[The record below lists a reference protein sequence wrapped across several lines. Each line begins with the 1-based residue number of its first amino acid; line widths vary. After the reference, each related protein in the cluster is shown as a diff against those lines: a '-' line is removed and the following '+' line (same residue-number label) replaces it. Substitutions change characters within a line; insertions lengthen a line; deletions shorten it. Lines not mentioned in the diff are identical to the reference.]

1 MAQSQIGFID
11 FIVEPTFSVLTDVA
25 EKSVQ
30 PLGDE
35 DSKSKNQPSFQWRQ
49 PSLDVAVGDP
59 NPDVVSFRSTWTK
72 YIQENKQ
79 KWKERAASGITNQM
93 SIDELSPCEEEAP
106 PSPAEDEHN
115 QNGNL
120 D

>member
-1 MAQSQIGFID
+1 MRVRPLLFFTYTLVLEKLFLGLTSASL
-11 FIVEPTFSVLTDVA
+11 ELSV
-25 EKSVQ
+25 
-30 PLGDE
+30 
-35 DSKSKNQPSFQWRQ
+35 
-49 PSLDVAVGDP
+49 
-59 NPDVVSFRSTWTK
+59 
-72 YIQENKQ
+72 
-79 KWKERAASGITNQM
+79 GITNQM